1 MQNTRPPLLLIPGLL
16 CDATVW
22 EPAIARLE
30 DRFAI
35 QVADLSTQDSIA
47 AMAADQLALLEGPLL
62 VAGHSMGARVALEL
76 YRQAPERVSRL
87 ALLDTGVH
95 PLADGERA
103 RRQAIIQLAHEQGM
117 EALAERWLPPM
128 VYAPYH
134 QDAALMGRLRAM
146 VLRMNP
152 DLHERQ
158 ITALIGR
165 PDARPL
171 LEQIACPTLVL
182 VGRHDAWSPLAQHEY
197 MQAHIR
203 GSRLVVI
210 EGAGHFAPL
219 EQPQAVA
226 DALEAWA
233 TA

>member
-1 MQNTRPPLLLIPGLL
+1 MQSPRPRLLFIPGLL
-16 CDATVW
+16 CDGTVW
-22 EPAIARLE
+22 EAAIERLE

-35 QVADLSTQDSIA
+35 HVADLSTQNSISR
-47 AMAADQLALLEGPLL
+47 MAADQLAGLEGPLL

-95 PLADGERA
+95 PLADGELT
-103 RRQAIIQLAHEQGM
+103 RRQAIIRLAHEQGM
-117 EALAERWLPPM
+117 AALAERWLPPM
-128 VYAPYH
+128 VYEPYH
-134 QDAALMGRLRAM
+134 QDATLMGRLRAM

-158 ITALIGR
+158 ITALVGR

-171 LEQIACPTLVL
+171 LAQIHCPTLVL
-182 VGRHDAWSPLAQHEY
+182 VGRHDAWSPLAQHEG
-197 MQAHIR
+197 MHQQIK

-210 EGAGHFAPL
+210 EHAGHFSPL

-226 DALEAWA
+226 DALETWA